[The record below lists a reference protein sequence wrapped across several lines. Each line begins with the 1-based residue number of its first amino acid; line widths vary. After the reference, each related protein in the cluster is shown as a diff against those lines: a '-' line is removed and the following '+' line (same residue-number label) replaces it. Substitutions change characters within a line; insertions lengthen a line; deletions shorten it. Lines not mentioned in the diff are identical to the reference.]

1 MDFWG
6 DYLTSRSR
14 ISAPGNRLSQA
25 MDTARSLHPAATASN
40 VHPITEPTV
49 VEIAPRLAVNEDVD
63 VASDFGLG
71 DRWGARWSEAAQGWA
86 PDGGKWR
93 PVVTTTAG
101 FDHWDVDTYLGLVS
115 GEATARIDVLETAL
129 GTVLDE
135 ARRVAMDS
143 LVDAAVTRGAHA
155 VVACELNY
163 TPIDHRMIVTVTGTA
178 VTLKDAQQLP

>member
-6 DYLTSRSR
+6 DYLMSRAR
-14 ISAPGNRLSQA
+14 TAAPGNRLSQA
-25 MDTARSLHPAATASN
+25 MDVARSLHPAAMPSN

-49 VEIAPRLAVNEDVD
+49 VEIAPRTVIDDDEAPAIDY
-63 VASDFGLG
+63 GLG
-71 DRWGARWSEAAQGWA
+71 DRWGARWADAAQGWA
-86 PDGGKWR
+86 PGEGNWR
-93 PVVTTTAG
+93 PIVTTTAG
-101 FDHWDVDTYLGLVS
+101 FDHWDIDTYLGMVS
-115 GEATARIDVLETAL
+115 GEAAARIDVLETAL

-155 VVACELNY
+155 VVACELDY

-178 VTLKDAQQLP
+178 VTLKQG